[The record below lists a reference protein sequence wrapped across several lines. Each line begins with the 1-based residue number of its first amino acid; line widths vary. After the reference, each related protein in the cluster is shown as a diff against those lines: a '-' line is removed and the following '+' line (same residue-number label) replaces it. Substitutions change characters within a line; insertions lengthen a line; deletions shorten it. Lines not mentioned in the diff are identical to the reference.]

1 MDINEIVTDL
11 LNYAFD
17 HGIAL
22 IMTKKLSPYTPSAV
36 DTLSKKIIFNMN
48 MYDKNQMP
56 LQLAHEIKHIEN
68 GDESSEL
75 LCFTPTKAKLEFKAN
90 VGAIHMLLPY
100 YMEDK
105 EPQQVNVYD
114 FMDCFSIPSHL
125 EDAVTEAIRNY

>member
-1 MDINEIVTDL
+1 MDIDEIVTDL

-22 IMTKKLSPYTPSAV
+22 IMTRQLSPHAPSAV
-36 DTLSKKIIFNMN
+36 DTFSKRIIFNMN
-48 MYDKNQMP
+48 MYDRKQMP

-68 GDESSEL
+68 GDESTEL
-75 LCFTPTKAKLEFKAN
+75 LYFTPTKAKMEFRAN

-100 YMEDK
+100 YMNEK
-105 EPQQVNVYD
+105 EPDQVNMYD

-125 EDAVTEAIRNY
+125 EDTVTEAIKSY